1 VTVQRRSRKRRRWV
15 DAPSIPSAERWPTGA
30 TVQTATPAKLLAG
43 TKLLRATK
51 LTAGGMVG

>member
-1 VTVQRRSRKRRRWV
+1 VTDPRRSRKRRHWV
-15 DAPSIPSAERWPTGA
+15 DAPSIPSAERWPTAA
-30 TVQTATPAKLLAG
+30 TVQTAAPTKLLAG